1 MTERANSPTAGDD
14 LPRFTHAL
22 RPLVDLAAR
31 LPASVHTKL
40 LGGFFVGV
48 LLLLAMGAVS
58 LLVMDRMS
66 QQVQQLT
73 QVYSKD
79 TLAYRLEQQVT
90 LQSHLRAMAILTAQP
105 SYNDGVD
112 ASKARFNRDLAAAEA
127 LSPPDQDALF
137 QRIRAADRR
146 FAAAGDRV
154 LALYRAGDFDGAMRL
169 HLDQEHVTS
178 HEIEGAVQ
186 QLEAEDDDAAD
197 QALHQ
202 FNVDKGLLTAMLG
215 GFSGV
220 SLATALL
227 LGFV

>member
-73 QVYSKD
+73 QVYSKE
-79 TLAYRLEQQVT
+79 RWPIVW
-90 LQSHLRAMAILTAQP
+90 SNRSRCRATSAP
-105 SYNDGVD
+105 W
-112 ASKARFNRDLAAAEA
+112 
-127 LSPPDQDALF
+127 LS
-137 QRIRAADRR
+137 
-146 FAAAGDRV
+146 
-154 LALYRAGDFDGAMRL
+154 
-169 HLDQEHVTS
+169 
-178 HEIEGAVQ
+178 
-186 QLEAEDDDAAD
+186 
-197 QALHQ
+197 
-202 FNVDKGLLTAMLG
+202 
-215 GFSGV
+215 
-220 SLATALL
+220 
-227 LGFV
+227 